1 MFVSIRTKL
10 ISISVL
16 TLLASA
22 VALVTLALNE
32 HERLFKQA
40 ISQDLLA
47 LSNNLATSMIE
58 HFSSTPVDEFA
69 ISTQLLQLDHYPYVR
84 YALVVDKNSMLIQP
98 YINPDFFS
106 PEIIKEIETT
116 IDSGDIEKLP
126 FNQVSITK
134 PYLMLRQSIGDSGYP
149 VGTFVISVDYQNQI
163 KSSQQLFLSKVIP
176 VTIAI
181 IVAIILLFVWLQSS
195 LIKPLIKLK
204 NLVSQ
209 VTQTANY
216 RLKSEHSGNDEIA
229 SLASSI
235 NKMLNTIN
243 QEKQENKKHT
253 DRLLEQQDKLK
264 LLANYDPLTHLP
276 NRKLFLEKVDHMLA
290 NANLSFAILLLDLD
304 DFKTINDTL
313 GHANGDKLLKKIATR
328 LTECLSKDCTL
339 ARIGGDEFAIIIPNA
354 KQADDLIYITQQI
367 FSVFTTS
374 FEINKWQISTSVS
387 IGIAFNQGTQG
398 APIQLHTLLSNAD
411 IAMYK
416 AKANGRNQYMI
427 FADSMSEQQQ
437 RRLKIA
443 NAIDQALTDNEFFIV
458 YQAKVSP
465 TKGAIAMEALLRWKS
480 PTLGFISPAEFIP
493 IAEQSGKITDLTTW
507 LINNGFQTLKQNK
520 ALANCTISFNLSTF
534 DIVKPSFL
542 NSLIDKIH
550 QYQISPNLLEFE
562 ITESIYMENFVLA
575 NLFIKEIKALGC
587 HIALDDFGTGYSS
600 LSYLTQV
607 SADTLKIDQSFI
619 HNLQRSDKDKQ
630 IVEAIIRLA
639 KTLNLTVCAE
649 GVETEAQFLML
660 KHAGCDFIQGYLFS
674 KPLESHLIP
683 AKINKINQQLNQYA
697 MP

>member
-10 ISISVL
+10 IAISVL
-16 TLLASA
+16 TMIASA
-22 VALVTLALNE
+22 TALVTLALNE

-47 LSNNLATSMIE
+47 LSNNLATGMIE

-69 ISTQLLQLDHYPYVR
+69 ISTQLLQLDHYPYIR
-84 YALVVDKNSMLIQP
+84 YALVLDKNNTLIQP
-98 YINPDFFS
+98 YVNPDFFS
-106 PEIIKEIETT
+106 PKIIKEIEAA
-116 IDSGDIEKLP
+116 IDSGKVEKLP
-126 FNQVSITK
+126 FNQVNIDP

-163 KSSQQLFLSKVIP
+163 HTSQELFLSKVIP

-181 IVAIILLFVWLQSS
+181 IITIIILFIWLQSS
-195 LIKPLIKLK
+195 LIRPLIKLK

-216 RLKSEHSGNDEIA
+216 QLKSEHSGNDEIA
-229 SLASSI
+229 SLAGSI

-243 QEKQENKKHT
+243 QEKQENTKHT
-253 DRLLEQQDKLK
+253 NTLIEQQQKLT

-276 NRKLFLEKVDHMLA
+276 NRKLFLEKVDNMLT
-290 NANLSFAILLLDLD
+290 NDNLSFAILLLDLD

-313 GHANGDKLLKKIATR
+313 GHTNGDKLLKQIAQR
-328 LTECLSKDCTL
+328 LSDCVSKDCTL

-354 KQADDLIYITQQI
+354 KQANDLIYITQQI

-374 FEINKWQISTSVS
+374 FALNKWQISTSVS
-387 IGIAFNQGTQG
+387 IGIAFNQGNQ
-398 APIQLHTLLSNAD
+398 IQLHTLLSNAD

-416 AKANGRNQYMI
+416 AKANGRNQYVI

-437 RRLKIA
+437 RRLQIA
-443 NAIDQALTDNEFFIV
+443 NAIDQALIENEFFIV

-520 ALANCTISFNLSTF
+520 ALANCIISFNLSTF
-534 DIVKPSFL
+534 DILKPSFL

-550 QYQISPNLLEFE
+550 QYEISPNLLEFE
-562 ITESIYMENFVLA
+562 ITESIYMENFILA

-619 HNLQRSDKDKQ
+619 HNLQRSDKDRQ

-649 GVETEAQFLML
+649 GVETDAQYLIL
-660 KHAGCDFIQGYLFS
+660 KQAGCDFIQGYLFS
-674 KPLESHLIP
+674 KPLESHLISDQ
-683 AKINKINQQLNQYA
+683 INKINQQLNLYTIN
-697 MP
+697 